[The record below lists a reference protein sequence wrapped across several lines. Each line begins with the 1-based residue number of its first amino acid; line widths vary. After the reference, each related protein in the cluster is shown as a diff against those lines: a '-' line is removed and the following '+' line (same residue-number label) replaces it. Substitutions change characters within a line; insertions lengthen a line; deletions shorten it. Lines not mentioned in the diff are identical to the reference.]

1 MLHASRCSYSKL
13 SHEASY
19 CFMHIC
25 LSPLLCVHK
34 SRVLLNVQEAMDS
47 HILEW
52 EGLQRAAEEDESATR
67 RLMTQQSDLKTKI
80 ASTRCAPAA
89 FCHDRIGSLS
99 SSVLHIAALDQ
110 TAELLLQV
118 GSNAA
123 YLARTGAYGVL
134 QAGIMMAF
142 G

>member
-1 MLHASRCSYSKL
+1 MSAIAWSEHVDRLCALHAVVSLWLVIIVCDASIVMHFCNIYFMLHASRCSYSKL

-89 FCHDRIGSLS
+89 FCHDRIESL
-99 SSVLHIAALDQ
+99 
-110 TAELLLQV
+110 
-118 GSNAA
+118 
-123 YLARTGAYGVL
+123 
-134 QAGIMMAF
+134 F
-142 G
+142 